1 MLPATYALKLNNLLI
16 AILIVISTLHFL
28 VFRVPHFI
36 NIQLFD
42 LMLLMYFVT
51 FFRSMLVIHLDS
63 WLKLFV
69 IILFFQ
75 FVHNI
80 SFTGDSLFV
89 IKELVQGIEL
99 LIFYI
104 ILHKFFSKQNNLNKV
119 IDYAFYGL
127 CLLIFT
133 LVMRYFIPIELGGS
147 EIQGLSFRN
156 YLKRTGVINMLIP
169 TIIFAV
175 YYFNNINYSRKKRIL
190 VFFIVILLS
199 YLGVAGGSRT
209 FLMFLLIICLGYL
222 FNKKRI
228 VLVTTLLIGI
238 LSITFIIY
246 QDNISNQYTSKY
258 AEKVSQT
265 VEYITND
272 KPFSQ
277 NEHTELMIIESP
289 SNRQRL
295 HFLKL
300 IYQVG
305 NNNPFF
311 GIGLMQQQV
320 MTNLHGNLFIYFVS
334 YGFFHLL
341 LFLALILNIYSAS
354 KRELKAFP
362 SSLNLMKHYYLLY
375 AIVAMCF
382 VGGGTFPIL
391 PFIIA
396 AALIKSKNEQRYSSF
411 NSIGSSAYQSNN

>member
-246 QDNISNQYTSKY
+246 QDNISNKYTSEY

-341 LFLALILNIYSAS
+341 LFLALILNVYSAS

>member
-1 MLPATYALKLNNLLI
+1 
-16 AILIVISTLHFL
+16 
-28 VFRVPHFI
+28 
-36 NIQLFD
+36 
-42 LMLLMYFVT
+42 
-51 FFRSMLVIHLDS
+51 MLVIRIDS

-69 IILFFQ
+69 IMLFFQ
-75 FVHNI
+75 FLHNI
-80 SFTGDSLFV
+80 FFSGDLFFV

-104 ILHKFFSKQNNLNKV
+104 ILQRFFSNQNSFNKV
-119 IDYAFYGL
+119 IDYVFFGL
-127 CLLIFT
+127 SLLLFI
-133 LVMRYFIPIELGGS
+133 LVMRYFIPIELGGY
-147 EIQGLSFRN
+147 EIKGLALRYYVKTTN
-156 YLKRTGVINMLIP
+156 AINILIP
-169 TIIFAV
+169 IIIFAV
-175 YYFNNINYSRKKRIL
+175 YYFNNINYSGKKRIL
-190 VFFIVILLS
+190 VFFIVLLS
-199 YLGVAGGSRT
+199 IFLGVVGGSRT

-228 VLVTTLLIGI
+228 VLVTSLLIGI
-238 LSITFIIY
+238 LSITFIFY
-246 QDNISNQYTSKY
+246 QDNISNKYTSEY
-258 AEKVSQT
+258 AVKVSQT
-265 VEYITND
+265 FEYISND
-272 KPFSQ
+272 KPF
-277 NEHTELMIIESP
+277 TPYGYRELNIIKSP

-311 GIGLMQQQV
+311 GIGLKQLQEITSV
-320 MTNLHGNLFIYFVS
+320 HGNIFIFFVS
-334 YGFFHLL
+334 YGFFHLF

-375 AIVAMCF
+375 AIIAIFF

-396 AALIKSKNEQRYSSF
+396 AALINAKNEQRYSNF
-411 NSIGSSAYQSNN
+411 NSIGSSAYQSNNKIITLNE

>member
-1 MLPATYALKLNNLLI
+1 MIPATYTLKLNNLLI
-16 AILIVISTLHFL
+16 AILIVISTQHFF
-28 VFRVPHFI
+28 VYRASQVI

-42 LMLLMYFVT
+42 LILLMYFVT
-51 FFRSMLVIHLDS
+51 FFRSMLVIHVDS

-69 IILFFQ
+69 SMLFFQ

-80 SFTGDSLFV
+80 FFSGDSLFV

-104 ILHKFFSKQNNLNKV
+104 ILHKFFSNQNNLNKV
-119 IDYAFYGL
+119 IDYMFYGL
-127 CLLIFT
+127 CLLSFI
-133 LVMRYFIPIELGGS
+133 LLMRYFIPIELGGS
-147 EIQGLSFRN
+147 EIQELSLRN
-156 YLKRTGVINMLIP
+156 YLKRISVIHMLIP
-169 TIIFAV
+169 IIIFSI
-175 YYFNNINYSRKKRIL
+175 YYFKNINYSKKKRIL
-190 VFFIVILLS
+190 VFFIVILSS
-199 YLGVAGGSRT
+199 YLGVASESRT
-209 FLMFLLIICLGYL
+209 FLMLLLIICLGYL

-246 QDNISNQYTSKY
+246 QDNISNKYTSEY

-272 KPFSQ
+272 KPF
-277 NEHTELMIIESP
+277 NPHGYKELMIIELP

-295 HFLKL
+295 HYLKL
-300 IYQVG
+300 IYHTG
-305 NNNPFF
+305 KNNLFF
-311 GIGLMQQQV
+311 GIGLKQLQGI
-320 MTNLHGNLFIYFVS
+320 TNVHGNLFIFFVS

-362 SSLNLMKHYYLLY
+362 SSLNLMKHYYLFY
-375 AIVAMCF
+375 AIVAIFF
-382 VGGGTFPIL
+382 VGGGTFPLL
-391 PFIIA
+391 PFLIA
-396 AALIKSKNEQRYSSF
+396 AALIKSKNEQRYSDS
-411 NSIGSSAYQSNN
+411 NNYYSIGSSA